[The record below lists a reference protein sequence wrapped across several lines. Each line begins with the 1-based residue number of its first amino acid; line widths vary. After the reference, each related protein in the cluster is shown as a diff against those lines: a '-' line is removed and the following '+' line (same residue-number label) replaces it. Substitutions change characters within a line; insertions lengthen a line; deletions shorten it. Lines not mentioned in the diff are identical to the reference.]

1 MTGSIKTVAA
11 AGALL
16 AMSSV
21 AALAAN
27 AVTVEPANVHA
38 NRTGSS
44 TVINTIQAAETID
57 ATNCRNGWCAAA
69 GGYVRSSKFRF
80 ARAGRGG
87 SSAASKGYDY
97 NVPLALPP
105 YGIRRHS
112 GLWRRRYYDKFG
124 NYTKYGQ
131 QP

>member
-1 MTGSIKTVAA
+1 
-11 AGALL
+11 
-16 AMSSV
+16 MSSV

-69 GGYVRSSKFRF
+69 GGYVRSGKLRF
-80 ARAGRGG
+80 ARAGRSGCK
-87 SSAASKGYDY
+87 AAHEGYDY

-105 YGIRRHS
+105 YGYS
-112 GLWRRRYYDKFG
+112 PSFWGYGGRRYYDKFG